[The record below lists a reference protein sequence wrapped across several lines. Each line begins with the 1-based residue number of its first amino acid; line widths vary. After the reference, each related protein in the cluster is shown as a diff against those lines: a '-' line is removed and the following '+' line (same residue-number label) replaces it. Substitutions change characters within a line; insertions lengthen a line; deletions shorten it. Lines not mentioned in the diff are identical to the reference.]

1 MKFFCDLNK
10 VSNSLRKYYK
20 KINFV
25 NIKEIEKVL
34 SKIKEKKF
42 ILDNTTCSLKF
53 ENIISYNNSV
63 LNQKDPIYDFKA
75 IKTKKEIQNLK
86 MPIYLTVL
94 R

>member
-1 MKFFCDLNK
+1 M
-10 VSNSLRKYYK
+10 RKYYK

-86 MPIYLTVL
+86 NAHIFDGVALTKYLFWL
-94 R
+94 KKIF